1 MRGYVRA
8 AVSDPR
14 VTMTVE
20 VRPSDDPERVA
31 EAVTALFPELQPP
44 ELPHSGFPGL
54 EEAHIWR
61 FEEIDLSAFLEQIE
75 KQRIMDTALDAMA
88 LGLSADST
96 QFSLSRQAA
105 LAGKVAF
112 VLPGERALGGTMR
125 VELEG
130 PELAAWIE
138 QVTWHPGRREVPRSI
153 SDEVAMRPD
162 GEVTEWFDVEPEY

>member
-1 MRGYVRA
+1 
-8 AVSDPR
+8 
-14 VTMTVE
+14 
-20 VRPSDDPERVA
+20 
-31 EAVTALFPELQPP
+31 
-44 ELPHSGFPGL
+44 L

-88 LGLSADST
+88 LDLSADST